1 MTALTLHL
9 EDTLAQ
15 RLAKKAKGISL
26 QSYVERLLVMS
37 VAMEKDED
45 EEKADSRSLS
55 SLYGICPMKEGNTI
69 ESLREEAMSDRFGV
83 L

>member
-9 EDTLAQ
+9 EDTLVQ
-15 RLAKKAKGISL
+15 RLARKAKGISV
-26 QSYVERLLVMS
+26 QTYVERLLLMN
-37 VAMEKDED
+37 VAMEMGED
-45 EEKADSRSLS
+45 EEKADSRSLA

-83 L
+83 